1 MGIEETYLNIIKV
14 IYDKPTANIIS
25 TVKTESISSKIRNMT
40 MMPTL
45 TTVTQHSIE
54 VLATAIQEEK
64 EIKGIQ
70 TGKGRSKTVTVCR

>member
-1 MGIEETYLNIIKV
+1 
-14 IYDKPTANIIS
+14 
-25 TVKTESISSKIRNMT
+25 MT

-70 TGKGRSKTVTVCR
+70 TGKGRSKTVTVCRWHDKHAWHKKSSRHHQKATGAHQ